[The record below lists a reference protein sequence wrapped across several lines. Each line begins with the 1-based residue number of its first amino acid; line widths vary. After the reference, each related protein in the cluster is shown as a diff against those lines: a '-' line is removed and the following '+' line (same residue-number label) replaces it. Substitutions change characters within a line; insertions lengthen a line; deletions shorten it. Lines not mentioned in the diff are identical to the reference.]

1 MGDDDNRQQGGS
13 HPVVLD
19 EHRGLVAQRDI
30 DARRQETAVHADHE
44 ALRERQALLEK
55 HLFANSAA
63 TWIEAAEKCAYLLD
77 LFAQTGEGQDPRY
90 RQMIADALED
100 LKRLAGQTAK
110 APR

>member
-1 MGDDDNRQQGGS
+1 MGDNDNRQQGGPR
-13 HPVVLD
+13 PVVLD

-55 HLFANSAA
+55 HLFANSAT
-63 TWIEAAEKCAYLLD
+63 TWMEVAEKCAYLLD
-77 LFAQTGEGQDPRY
+77 LFAQTGEGRDPRY
-90 RQMIADALED
+90 THMIADALAD
-100 LKRLAGQTAK
+100 LKRLAAQTAK